1 MTFIRNALQKCIMI
15 SVHLDWGES
24 MYWKGCNVLS
34 FISGMFS
41 LTEITNADLDNIRND
56 SDQEIGDQN
65 EHSNE
70 GDLLKGIDN
79 CSDAAI
85 IIV

>member
-1 MTFIRNALQKCIMI
+1 
-15 SVHLDWGES
+15 
-24 MYWKGCNVLS
+24 
-34 FISGMFS
+34 MFS
-41 LTEITNADLDNIRND
+41 LTEITNADLDNIQND

-70 GDLLKGIDN
+70 GDLLKGIN
-79 CSDAAI
+79 KCLDASM

>member
-1 MTFIRNALQKCIMI
+1 MHNDICSFGL
-15 SVHLDWGES
+15 G
-24 MYWKGCNVLS
+24 WKVCNVLS

-41 LTEITNADLDNIRND
+41 LTEITNADLDNIQND
-56 SDQEIGDQN
+56 SDQEIIGDQN

-79 CSDAAI
+79 CLDAAK
-85 IIV
+85 VF

>member
-1 MTFIRNALQKCIMI
+1 
-15 SVHLDWGES
+15 
-24 MYWKGCNVLS
+24 
-34 FISGMFS
+34 MFS
-41 LTEITNADLDNIRND
+41 LTEITNADLDNIQND

-79 CSDAAI
+79 CLDAAI
-85 IIV
+85 IIVYLKELEDFWTKTFT

>member
-1 MTFIRNALQKCIMI
+1 
-15 SVHLDWGES
+15 
-24 MYWKGCNVLS
+24 
-34 FISGMFS
+34 MFS
-41 LTEITNADLDNIRND
+41 LTEITNADLDNIQTD

-85 IIV
+85 IVV